1 MDENDLLLPAFLASL
16 QQVEIAKVFELQ
28 SDFFA
33 LCKDAFVIQA
43 LLPRQ
48 LDFRNFLFE
57 RHRHRRRN
65 RVRVLV
71 RLDHVADLTAAVREG
86 QSIVRLLAE
95 LKRRRHHRKKCGHT
109 VASDRVAEKLRQRAV
124 SIVRLFAFLEIVDD
138 RNQMKER
145 LVDVGRFEELLA
157 RDFGVLDPL

>member
-1 MDENDLLLPAFLASL
+1 MKKRCGARWTSMNENDLLLPVVLASL
-16 QQVEIAKVFELQ
+16 QQVEIAKVVELQ

-65 RVRVLV
+65 RVLVLV
-71 RLDHVADLTAAVREG
+71 RLDHVADLAAAVCEG
-86 QSIVRLLAE
+86 QSIVRLFAE
-95 LKRRRHHRKKCGHT
+95 LQRGRHHRKKCCHT
-109 VASDRVAEKLRQRAV
+109 VASDRVAEKLCQSTV
-124 SIVRLFAFLEIVDD
+124 SIVWLFAFFQIVHD
-138 RNQMKER
+138 
-145 LVDVGRFEELLA
+145 
-157 RDFGVLDPL
+157 